1 VQELL
6 GGTTT
11 VHCEPTNWFSA
22 LSFSLFLSDMRTAR
36 GALRLASIARH
47 AAPRVACPSRGLA
60 AAAEQWQPQAYTGGG
75 GTTASGLTRV
85 GFTLQ
90 FETQELEQYLK
101 DHEAVWPEMQQALVD
116 CGWHNYS
123 LFYRPDGFAFGY
135 FETDADFDTCCAR
148 MAETEVNPRW
158 QDAMSKYTPANVRP
172 DEAAGTMDHY
182 FYLGTDRVM
191 DAAEVDP
198 SLLPSASWDPP
209 AYTGGGGTTGAG
221 LRRCCFQMKF
231 EAAELEQYLVDHE
244 TVWPEMQQALVDC
257 GWHNYSLFYRPDG
270 FAVGYFETDAASF
283 EEAGARMDGY
293 DVNAV
298 WQEAMSKY
306 TPANTS
312 PIDAAQELT
321 HYFYIGDDRIM

>member
-1 VQELL
+1 
-6 GGTTT
+6 
-11 VHCEPTNWFSA
+11 
-22 LSFSLFLSDMRTAR
+22 M
-36 GALRLASIARH
+36 RLATIAWQAGSRRAFTA
-47 AAPRVACPSRGLA
+47 AAPPPPPKWR
-60 AAAEQWQPQAYTGGG
+60 PQAYTGGG
-75 GTTASGLTRV
+75 GMTRSGLKRV

-90 FETQELEQYLK
+90 FETQNLDQYLK

-123 LFYRPDGFAFGY
+123 LFYRQDGFAFGY

-148 MAETEVNPRW
+148 MAETEVNGRW

-172 DEAAGTMDHY
+172 DEAAGTMQHY

-191 DAAEVDP
+191 DEAEVDS
-198 SLLPSASWDPP
+198 SLLPSSSWSPP
-209 AYTGGGGTTGAG
+209 SYTGGGGTTLSG

-231 EAAELEQYLVDHE
+231 EPAELEQYLIDHE

-270 FAVGYFETDAASF
+270 FAVGYFETDTSGF
-283 EEAGARMDGY
+283 EEAGARMDQY

-321 HYFYIGDDRIM
+321 HYFYIGEDRAPM